1 MTLKEEWKSIV
12 KKAWSVRLMAAAFIL
27 TAAEVALPFFGD
39 DIPPRLFAVLSG
51 IAVAGA
57 FISRLVVQRDVE

>member
-1 MTLKEEWKSIV
+1 
-12 KKAWSVRLMAAAFIL
+12 MAAAFIL
-27 TAAEVALPFFGD
+27 TAAEAALPFFGD

-57 FISRLVVQRDVE
+57 FISRLMVQKDVE